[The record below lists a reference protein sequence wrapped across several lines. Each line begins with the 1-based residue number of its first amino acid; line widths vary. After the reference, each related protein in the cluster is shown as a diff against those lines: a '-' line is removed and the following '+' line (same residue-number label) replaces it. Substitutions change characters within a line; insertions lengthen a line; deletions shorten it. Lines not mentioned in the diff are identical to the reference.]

1 MLFIKLI
8 ENDKNNIYKNNELF
22 IKLIENKK
30 KMILAL
36 TLTFAGISLIF
47 RSSRC
52 RR

>member
-30 KMILAL
+30 KNDTCTYPYLCWYQSHL
-36 TLTFAGISLIF
+36 
-47 RSSRC
+47 
-52 RR
+52 